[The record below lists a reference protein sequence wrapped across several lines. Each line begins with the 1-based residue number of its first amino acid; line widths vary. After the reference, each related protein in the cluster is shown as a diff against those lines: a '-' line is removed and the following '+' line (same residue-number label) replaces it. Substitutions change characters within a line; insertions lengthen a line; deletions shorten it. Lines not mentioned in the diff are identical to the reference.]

1 MYIQSPMTP
10 EEFELWA
17 LIKRLGGARKVREL
31 LEGQEKHNVK
41 IDDLLNYLKSVD
53 YKVPNLL
60 EVRIL
65 DLEKRVSALE
75 GRSLPRPQPTL
86 QVEGPAR
93 PAVSRIEVKLT
104 KSAIKYALIDVPKKY
119 RHLFPGY
126 KIPFI
131 LETNVGEIET
141 HVAGGLATDKEGDP
155 SAGRYFTKGLGEWF
169 KRNDVKEGDTVVIE
183 VVEPHKRYKLYKK
196 GYS

>member
-1 MYIQSPMTP
+1 MTP

-31 LEGQEKHNVK
+31 LEGLEKHNVK

-53 YKVPNLL
+53 YKVPNPL
-60 EVRIL
+60 EVRIS

-75 GRSLPRPQPTL
+75 RRSLPRPQPTL
-86 QVEGPAR
+86 GVER

-104 KSAIKYALIDVPKKY
+104 KSAIKYALIDVPRKH

-126 KIPFI
+126 KIPFV

-141 HVAGGLATDKEGDP
+141 HVAGGHATDKEGDP
-155 SAGRYFTKGLGEWF
+155 SAGSYFTKGLREWF

-183 VVEPHKRYKLYKK
+183 LVEPHKRYKLYKK

>member
-1 MYIQSPMTP
+1 MTP

-31 LEGQEKHNVK
+31 LEGLEKHNVK

-53 YKVPNLL
+53 YKVPNPL
-60 EVRIL
+60 EVRIS

-75 GRSLPRPQPTL
+75 GRSLPRPQ
-86 QVEGPAR
+86 
-93 PAVSRIEVKLT
+93 IEVRLT

-141 HVAGGLATDKEGDP
+141 HVAGGHATDKEGDP
-155 SAGRYFTKGLGEWF
+155 SAGSYFTKGLREWF

-183 VVEPHKRYKLYKK
+183 VVEPHKRYKLLGKAPPER
-196 GYS
+196 SL